1 MRRKNPQT
9 TLAKLARIGLLLALP
24 LAFCGAALAQGTDA
38 PFPNRYLTIVVPTGP
53 GGQTDIFARLIA
65 EHLRTRLG
73 QPVVVENKP
82 GAGGSV
88 AGRYLASRPADGY
101 TLMYGSMSTIIIA
114 PQLQQPLA
122 YDSRK
127 AFTPIALTQSGA
139 TPVVVRAEL
148 PAFSAREMVEYAK
161 RNPGKLNYGSQGIG
175 SVGHL
180 AMELLASRTGI
191 SVTHI
196 PFSGTGP
203 ALVAMLG
210 GQVDMVMAD
219 ILTSRPHVQAGK
231 FRYVSQLAAQRSP
244 ALPNIPTLAE
254 ELNIPELA
262 MDFWLGAFAPAGT
275 PEPIVQRLNREITA
289 IMNIPA
295 VKERL
300 EATTM
305 VTPFMTPEQFA
316 SQVATQW
323 DIWGKVIRNNNITGQ

>member
-1 MRRKNPQT
+1 
-9 TLAKLARIGLLLALP
+9 
-24 LAFCGAALAQGTDA
+24 
-38 PFPNRYLTIVVPTGP
+38 
-53 GGQTDIFARLIA
+53 
-65 EHLRTRLG
+65 
-73 QPVVVENKP
+73 
-82 GAGGSV
+82 
-88 AGRYLASRPADGY
+88 
-101 TLMYGSMSTIIIA
+101 
-114 PQLQQPLA
+114 
-122 YDSRK
+122 
-127 AFTPIALTQSGA
+127 
-139 TPVVVRAEL
+139 
-148 PAFSAREMVEYAK
+148 
-161 RNPGKLNYGSQGIG
+161 
-175 SVGHL
+175 
-180 AMELLASRTGI
+180 
-191 SVTHI
+191 
-196 PFSGTGP
+196 
-203 ALVAMLG
+203 MLG

-316 SQVATQW
+316 SQVAAQW
-323 DIWGKVIRNNNITGQ
+323 DIWGRVIRNNNITGQ